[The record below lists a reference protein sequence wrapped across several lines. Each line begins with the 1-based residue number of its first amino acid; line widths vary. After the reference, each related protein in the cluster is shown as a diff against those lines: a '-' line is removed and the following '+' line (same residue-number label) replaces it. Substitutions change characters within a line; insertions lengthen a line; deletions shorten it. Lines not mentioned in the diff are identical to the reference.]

1 METHLEALDLS
12 EAVEEEY
19 DVPLLPENPTVA
31 ERKSYREKKT
41 RKSKAK
47 AILFAIVSP
56 TIFTRIMSLKTTK
69 EIWDY
74 LKSEYVGDKKN
85 QGHADSQFD
94 QRV

>member
-1 METHLEALDLS
+1 M
-12 EAVEEEY
+12 EEEY
-19 DVPLLPENPTVA
+19 DVPVLPENPTVA
-31 ERKSYREKKT
+31 QMKSYREKKT

-47 AILFAIVSP
+47 AVLFAAVSP

-74 LKSEYVGDKKN
+74 LKSEYAGDKKN

-94 QRV
+94 KRV

>member
-1 METHLEALDLS
+1 M
-12 EAVEEEY
+12 
-19 DVPLLPENPTVA
+19 
-31 ERKSYREKKT
+31 KSYREKKT

-47 AILFAIVSP
+47 TVLFATVSL
-56 TIFTRIMSLKTTK
+56 TIFTRIISLKTAK

-74 LKSEYVGDKKN
+74 LKSEYAEDKKN